1 MKIYMI
7 LKKVYYS
14 LKIRME
20 FNKEAKFFL
29 QNYMLSS
36 EKKENIEYN
45 ILMISHSIEKG
56 LCNTKNP
63 RPFGKEKI
71 AELKKLLIK
80 YFQIYKSPAFA
91 TDLCLSMISQY
102 LKYYELNNFI
112 DKAEYLEA
120 KSVYNLFDYNSK
132 ECGKSEYMP
141 IINLN
146 SYLEFTKSR
155 HSVRKYKQQAIE
167 NSKVEYCIKCAL
179 QSPSACN
186 RQMVKVHVYYNSSS
200 KIGIINDF
208 AQGLSGFDITNINYA
223 IITYEEAAFL
233 FPGERNQGMFNAG
246 LFSMNL
252 VNAFHEKN
260 IGSCFIQFGNDFNEE
275 QKIKSSLGYKNSE
288 RIAVIIAFGYYED
301 KYDIP
306 ASIRK
311 NLADIMIV
319 E

>member
-1 MKIYMI
+1 MRVYMI
-7 LKKVYYS
+7 LKKVYYN

-20 FNKEAKFFL
+20 FNKEANFFL
-29 QNYMLSS
+29 KNYMLSS
-36 EKKENIEYN
+36 ERKENLEYN

-80 YFQIYKSPAFA
+80 YFEVYKTSSFA

-112 DKAEYLEA
+112 EKTEYLEA
-120 KSVYNLFDYNSK
+120 KCFYNLYEYNSK
-132 ECGKSEYMP
+132 ECGKSEYKP
-141 IINLN
+141 IVKFNN
-146 SYLEFTKSR
+146 YLDFLKSR
-155 HSVRKYKQQAIE
+155 HSVRSYKQQIVE
-167 NSKVEYCIKCAL
+167 KSKVEYCIKCAL

-186 RQMVKVHVYYNSSS
+186 RQMVKAHVYYNSSS

-208 AQGLSGFDITNINYA
+208 AQGLSGFELININYV
-223 IITYEEAAFL
+223 IITYEEAAFV

-252 VNAFHEKN
+252 INAFHEKN
-260 IGSCFIQFGNDFNEE
+260 IGSCFIQFGNDYNEE
-275 QKIKSSLGYKNSE
+275 QKIKKSLGYKNSE
-288 RIAVIIAFGYYED
+288 RIAVIIAFGHYAD

-311 NLADIMIV
+311 SLADIMVV